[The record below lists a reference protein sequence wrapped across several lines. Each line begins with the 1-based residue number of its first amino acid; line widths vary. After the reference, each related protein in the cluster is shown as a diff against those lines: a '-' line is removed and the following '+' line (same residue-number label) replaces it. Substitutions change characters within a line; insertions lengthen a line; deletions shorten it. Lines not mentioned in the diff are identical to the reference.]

1 MEHHAQSVEDHL
13 VEGLSFKLRP
23 GASYVTD
30 RKSVTYFPQGGN
42 TYSPRGVRVIK
53 IMLTGDQWLDPSTVK
68 LSYMLKNK
76 GTGNLRPFVVGGH
89 GFFRRFRAIIG
100 GQVVEDCDHW
110 NRVTE
115 MFHMF
120 MDPNRRSND
129 AIEGF
134 GGADTATPD
143 VLASEA
149 ERTVMFTPLSGIL
162 NQDKYL
168 PIRYAP
174 IQLEFE
180 LVNSASDACRFET
193 SAAASQ
199 DFEINDV
206 QLKCDVIT
214 LDNAL
219 DNEYAQHLLSG
230 KSLPINFSS
239 YYTGVQVST
248 GGSDNT
254 VNVSRALTRM
264 KSVFVSMFKSQT
276 ADPTQATSLHEVNT
290 FWHQSGGSHNSGQ
303 YAKFEMQIGSKK
315 FPEYPISSTAE
326 AFYQLRKTLGIHSSA
341 FHTIDV
347 DKNSYIA
354 SKFVIGVDTEKV
366 LGASFTG
373 FNSKAGDLLTLKLTN
388 TGLAQN
394 DRIFYTLHYDAIL
407 SVRDSGIEILE

>member
-13 VEGLSFKLRP
+13 AYGLSFKLRP
-23 GASYVTD
+23 GAYYVTD
-30 RKSVTYFPQGGN
+30 RKCVTYSPQGGN
-42 TYSPRGVRVIK
+42 AYSPRGVRVIK

-68 LSYMLKNK
+68 LSYTLKNN
-76 GTGNLRPFVVGGH
+76 GTGNLRHFVVGGH
-89 GFFRRFRAIIG
+89 GFFRRSRAILG

-120 MDPNRRSND
+120 MDPDRRSND

-143 VLASEA
+143 QLATTT

-180 LVNSASDACRFET
+180 LVNSASDDCRFDT

-219 DNEYAQHLLSG
+219 DNEYAQHMLSG

-254 VNVSRALTRM
+254 INVSRALTSM
-264 KSVFVSMFKSQT
+264 KGVFVSMFKSQT
-276 ADPTQATSLHEVNT
+276 PDPAQATSLHEVNS
-290 FWHQSGGSHNSGQ
+290 FWHQRDGAHERSK
-303 YAKFEMQIGSKK
+303 YAQFDMQIGSKK
-315 FPEYPISSTAE
+315 FTEYPISSTVE
-326 AFYQLRKTLGIHSSA
+326 AFYQLRKTLGIHAFA

-347 DKNSYIA
+347 
-354 SKFVIGVDTEKV
+354 
-366 LGASFTG
+366 
-373 FNSKAGDLLTLKLTN
+373 
-388 TGLAQN
+388 
-394 DRIFYTLHYDAIL
+394 
-407 SVRDSGIEILE
+407 